1 MASELQVDELKG
13 VTADGNITITSEGGS
28 ATMQLQQGVI
38 KSWASIN
45 GTSTPSVRDSFNVA
59 SLTDGGTGKMEPN
72 TTNAFS
78 STDSM
83 VVSGGSANGTG
94 SGSQYL
100 PSTWVSSTSKYW
112 VGSVWGTTN
121 YDVLYMM
128 GQVTGDLA

>member
-1 MASELQVDELKG
+1 MSEIITNKLTGK
-13 VTADGNITITSEGGS
+13 TAAGNVTITSEGGS
-28 ATMQLQQGVI
+28 ATMQLQQGVA

-45 GTSTPSVRDSFNVA
+45 GTSTPSVNDSFNVA

-83 VVSGGSANGTG
+83 VVSGGAANGTG

-112 VGSVWGTTN
+112 VGAVWGTTS
-121 YDVLYMM
+121 YDVSYMM

>member
-1 MASELQVDELKG
+1 MSEIITNKLTGK
-13 VTADGNITITSEGGS
+13 TAAGNVTITSEGGS
-28 ATMQLQQGVI
+28 ATMQLQQGVA

-83 VVSGGSANGTG
+83 VVSGGAANGTG

-112 VGSVWGTTN
+112 VGAVWGTTS
-121 YDVLYMM
+121 YDVSYMM